1 MTLRAKNELFFTMT
15 TMFIDNIINT
25 YDLQETTDETKL
37 NFLRNVIQY
46 CERHYDQTYEGNNPK
61 AQDGWLLLKDD
72 KGENHDV
79 AYRGIWSIEKLKEL
93 MALRFSVKPEDLHL
107 TLVHDSFTSTGLP
120 DDLSTHLYG
129 SL

>member
-1 MTLRAKNELFFTMT
+1 MSLRARNELFYTMT
-15 TMFIDNIINT
+15 TMFIDNIVNT

-46 CERHYDQTYEGNNPK
+46 CEKHYDQTYEGNQPK

-72 KGENHDV
+72 KGEKHDV

-93 MALRFSVKPEDLHL
+93 MALRFSVKPDELHL
-107 TLVHDSFTSTGLP
+107 TLVHDSFTST
-120 DDLSTHLYG
+120 S
-129 SL
+129 